1 MVFDEPTNGLDPN
14 QILEIRGLIKEIA
27 QDRTVILSTHI
38 LSEVQATCD
47 YIYMIEQGSVVF
59 SGTID
64 EFDNYIEPNS
74 LLVSLVARPSVE
86 ELKSIPGISS
96 AEALE
101 GSYYR
106 LYFRDKSEIAE
117 RVVET
122 SVAKGWRLDE
132 INVERSS
139 MNTVFAELSKK

>member
-1 MVFDEPTNGLDPN
+1 
-14 QILEIRGLIKEIA
+14 
-27 QDRTVILSTHI
+27 
-38 LSEVQATCD
+38 
-47 YIYMIEQGSVVF
+47 MIEQGSVVF